1 MDEVS
6 PILYVL
12 LIVCVG
18 LSAFFSG
25 SETAFATVNKIR
37 MKNLASEGNKKA
49 SKVIK
54 IAEDYDR
61 TLSAILIGNNI
72 VNIASA
78 SIGTVIFTQFL
89 GTTNG
94 PWVSTLAMT
103 IIVLIFGEITPKSL
117 AKENAEKFTLA
128 VVNVLDIMIKC
139 LSPLVFI
146 FVKFKNLFGGNND
159 NSQPTVTEQELKY
172 LIEESE
178 SEGVLEEQE
187 SELVKSALD
196 FDETTVD
203 EVLTPRVDVIAIDIN
218 EDPEKIKEL
227 FFEEG
232 YSRLPVY
239 NGNIDTI
246 LGVIHN
252 KDFFRA
258 YLEDKNINL
267 NDIIQ
272 KTVYVPPK
280 KRISE
285 LMQELQKLK
294 SHMAIVTDQYGGTIG
309 VITLEDII
317 EQLVGDIWDESDEE
331 EIDITKV
338 SDDKYQVSA
347 DMNVEDFFDEID
359 FEYRDSDLEEI
370 PSTFAG
376 WALETFERIP
386 EHGDS
391 FDYKNLTITVLEV
404 FDQRIIKLEIKV
416 NPKIEDDN
424 QDD

>member
-1 MDEVS
+1 M
-6 PILYVL
+6 

>member
-49 SKVIK
+49 GKVIK